1 MLGSTE
7 ILVIGVVILVLFGA
21 RAIPKFARSLGQ
33 ARKEFEA
40 GAGSENADGGG
51 SSRTGDHGGEV
62 GTDGEAPAE
71 RDSSTGGDG
80 PRRGDQ

>member
-7 ILVIGVVILVLFGA
+7 ILVIGVVVLVLFGA

-40 GAGSENADGGG
+40 GAGGENDDGGR

-62 GTDGEAPAE
+62 GTRSDEG
-71 RDSSTGGDG
+71 DDGDG
-80 PRRGDQ
+80 SRREDR